1 MRSPSPI
8 AVPGVFLAAVLTGS
22 LLAGCGGDD
31 PAAAPAATG
40 ASTTSA
46 ASTTSETSTPAAP
59 SDEDGGTAAPSFPA
73 DTSPDTQDA
82 SPGAAVTVTDVRL
95 GHHDGFDRVVLEVH
109 GTGRPGWD
117 VRYVDVAVSQGRGEP
132 LKVAG
137 DAIVQVTITGAGY
150 PYDTGE
156 TEFANREPITVGG
169 TKAVTEVLFDAT
181 YEGTT
186 VAFIGTTGKVPFRV
200 YALQDPARVV
210 VDVRDPS

>member
-59 SDEDGGTAAPSFPA
+59 PDEDGGPAAPSSPA

-109 GTGRPGWD
+109 GTGTPGWG
-117 VRYVDVAVSQGRGEP
+117 VRDVDVAGSQGRGEP
-132 LKVAG
+132 LK
-137 DAIVQVTITGAGY
+137 GAGGRTLQG
-150 PYDTGE
+150 PTTAPGNPSK
-156 TEFANREPITVGG
+156 TGG
-169 TKAVTEVLFDAT
+169 T
-181 YEGTT
+181 G
-186 VAFIGTTGKVPFRV
+186 
-200 YALQDPARVV
+200 
-210 VDVRDPS
+210 S